1 LKYAD
6 VILPLAL
13 PRNYTYQ
20 IPEALQE
27 DVLPGCRVTVQFGRN
42 KKYAAVV
49 KEVHSRAPQSYATKP
64 LLDLLDPEPILYPL
78 QLKFWEWLA
87 SYYMCTEGEVMH
99 AALPAHLKL
108 TSETRLVFNPA
119 FSGNFSDLADDQYI
133 LAEALEVRQVLSMD
147 EVQQLLE
154 KQQVY
159 RVVQELLEKRVCF
172 VEEELREVY
181 RPKEEKFVRL
191 HPRFATEEDL
201 VTAFEEV
208 GKAPRQ
214 METLLAFLHLQK
226 ADGIV
231 RQSTLQKK
239 AGSSSAVLKGLVE
252 KNILLIESQVVER
265 IPSGQEDI
273 HIDFTLNDAQQQ
285 AYTHIGAC
293 FQEKS
298 VVLLQGVTSSGKTML
313 YIKLIEQ
320 MLQAGKQVLYLLPE
334 IALTAQIVQ
343 RLQKHFGHRIGI
355 YHSRFNNNERVEI
368 WNKVKDGTYDVILGA
383 RSSLLLPFQQLGL
396 VILDEEHDSSYKQ
409 QDPAPRYHARDA
421 AIFYAGLAGAKVLL
435 GSATPSMESAYNAK
449 TGKYGHV
456 QLGERY
462 GGMQMPDIELV
473 DMKTMRPGKQSP
485 VPYLSHRL
493 KELMEATLE
502 ADKQIILFQ
511 NRRGYAPMV
520 VCQTCGWVPHCS
532 HCDVSL
538 TYHKYRHQLHCHYC
552 GNRYPVP
559 TVCAACGSPHLV
571 HRSFGTERI
580 EDDLVTLFPKS
591 RIARMDLDAVRNKEA
606 HHKLIG
612 LFEQRQIDILV
623 GTQMVVKGL
632 DFDHVQLVGIVN
644 ADNLLNYPDFRVNE
658 RAFQL
663 MEQVSGRAGRKQGR
677 GKVIIQ
683 TMQTGHPVLQWVM
696 QHDYEMCYQQEI
708 GERERYFYP
717 PFSRLI
723 RIRLKHRKQELVRE
737 AATVLESRLRPL
749 FADHLLGPS
758 APLVGRVRN
767 YYLVDFLLKL
777 PRRLEVL
784 QKAKADL
791 RHHAME
797 LQASREFR
805 RVMVI
810 PDVDCV

>member
-1 LKYAD
+1 MKYAD

-20 IPEALQE
+20 IPETLQE
-27 DVLPGCRVTVQFGRN
+27 EVLPGCRVAVQFGRN

-49 KEVHSRAPQSYATKP
+49 KEVHSRAPKAYSTKP
-64 LLDLLDPEPILYPL
+64 VLDLLDPKPILHPL
-78 QLKFWEWLA
+78 QLKFWNWVA

-108 TSETRLVFNPA
+108 TSETRLLFNTT
-119 FSGNFSDLADDQYI
+119 FSGDFAGFSDDQYI
-133 LAEALEVRQVLSMD
+133 LAEALQMREVLSMD

-159 RVVQELLEKRVCF
+159 KVVQDLLDKRVCF

-191 HPRFATEEDL
+191 HPRLQAEEDL
-201 VTAFEEV
+201 AAAFDEV
-208 GKAPRQ
+208 GKAPKQ
-214 METLLAFLHLQK
+214 LETLLAFLHLEK

-239 AGSSSAVLKGLVE
+239 AGASAAVLKGLTT
-252 KNILLIESQVVER
+252 KNILVIESQIVER
-265 IPSGQEDI
+265 IPSGEGEI
-273 HIDFTLNDAQQQ
+273 RIDFALNEAQQQ
-285 AYTHIGAC
+285 AYTHINEY
-293 FQEKS
+293 FREKA
-298 VVLLQGVTSSGKTML
+298 VVLLQGVTSSGKTMV

-320 MLQAGKQVLYLLPE
+320 MLQEGKQVLYLLPE

-368 WNKVKDGTYDVILGA
+368 WNKVNDGTYTVILGA
-383 RSSLLLPFQQLGL
+383 RSSLLLPFQKLGL
-396 VILDEEHDSSYKQ
+396 VILDEEHDGSYKQ

-421 AIFYAGLAGAKVLL
+421 AIYYAGLAGARVLL
-435 GSATPSMESAYNAK
+435 GSATPSMESAYNAR
-449 TGKYGHV
+449 TGKYGYV

-462 GGMQMPDIELV
+462 GGVQMPDIELV
-473 DMKTMRPGKQSP
+473 DMKTVRPGKQAAA
-485 VPYLSHRL
+485 PYLSHRL
-493 KELMEATLE
+493 KELMEATLQ

-520 VCQTCGWVPHCS
+520 ICQTCGWIPHCS

-538 TYHKYRHQLHCHYC
+538 TYHKFHHQLHCHYC

-580 EDDLVTLFPKS
+580 EDDLVTLFPKA

-632 DFDHVQLVGIVN
+632 DFDHVQLVGILS

-663 MEQVSGRAGRKQGR
+663 MEQVSGRAGRKQER

-683 TMQTGHPVLQWVM
+683 TTQTGHPVLHWVM
-696 QHDYEMCYQQEI
+696 QHDYEMCYQEEI
-708 GERERYFYP
+708 RERERYFYP

-737 AATVLESRLRPL
+737 AAMVLESGLRPL
-749 FADHLLGPS
+749 FADQLLGPS
-758 APLVGRVRN
+758 APLVSRVRN

-777 PRRLEVL
+777 PRRLDVIE
-784 QKAKADL
+784 KAKADL
-791 RHHAME
+791 QHHTME
-797 LQASREFR
+797 LQARREFR
-805 RVMVI
+805 RVMVVA
-810 PDVDCV
+810 DVDCM